1 MMLKQLPFP
10 TNVNALFISEKF
22 SSNKSSFDLEEA
34 QSLLVMSLFLKAF
47 SFGNIIDFSLVCI
60 KTNI

>member
-10 TNVNALFISEKF
+10 TNVIALFISEKF

-34 QSLLVMSLFLKAF
+34 QS
-47 SFGNIIDFSLVCI
+47 
-60 KTNI
+60 